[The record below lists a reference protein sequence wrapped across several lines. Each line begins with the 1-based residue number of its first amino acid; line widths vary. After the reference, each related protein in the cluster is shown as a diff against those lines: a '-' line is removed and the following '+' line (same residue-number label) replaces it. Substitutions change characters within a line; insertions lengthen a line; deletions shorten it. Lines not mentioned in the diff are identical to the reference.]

1 MTSTKDNNKKRF
13 IKIWLVFSGL
23 AAAFYLFV
31 YPFLIASKILEP
43 IFAAIAFGVFLYLQL
58 LLLTA
63 EFVFMTFASLYNFK
77 NNTLLPFM
85 NPERF
90 HGAVSKEKRERQLSK
105 KSVFITIILSY
116 FFVIYSFAITY
127 LFIGN
132 FTSNSFDKPQ
142 VTFIDSIFLSFTSIS
157 VGPSGLQPNSI
168 LTKILVMTEI
178 LIGLIYAA
186 LVFSLIASLMLK
198 DRAIN
203 EENTNKL
210 ENKLTDDV
218 NG

>member
-1 MTSTKDNNKKRF
+1 M
-13 IKIWLVFSGL
+13 IWLVFSGL
-23 AAAFYLFV
+23 AATFYLFI

-43 IFAAIAFGVFLYLQL
+43 SFAAIAFGVFMYLQL

-63 EFVFMTFASLYNFK
+63 EFVFMTFAGLYNFK
-77 NNTLLPFM
+77 KKTLLPFM
-85 NPERF
+85 HPERF
-90 HGAVSKEKRERQLSK
+90 HRAISKEKRERQLSK
-105 KSVFITIILSY
+105 KSVFIAIILSY

-142 VTFIDSIFLSFTSIS
+142 VTFIDSMFLSFTSIS

-178 LIGLIYAA
+178 LIGLIYVA
-186 LVFSLIASLMLK
+186 LVFSLIATLMLK
-198 DRAIN
+198 DSTIN
-203 EENTNKL
+203 EEITNKQ
-210 ENKLTDDV
+210 EDKSTDEV